1 MHGRACKQYI
11 FRSYNN
17 SHSMLCVLM
26 KILSHASEK
35 KKTQILKGFGFPAFL
50 LAVFKWYRGSEGVK
64 CENSL
69 RNPGMFK
76 FTKNMIHKWQQSARR
91 FLGEPVGHV
100 SSSTKRG
107 SWRTTTAHR
116 TRQAE
121 KQLQL
126 AHLLSSSAKIEQ
138 RGVCDVRCRYSGDRR
153 HLRHLARMRWRRPTP
168 NKRAILWQE
177 IPSHAAKRSSQKTR
191 NWLEMCTCSP
201 HSMLS

>member
-1 MHGRACKQYI
+1 
-11 FRSYNN
+11 
-17 SHSMLCVLM
+17 
-26 KILSHASEK
+26 
-35 KKTQILKGFGFPAFL
+35 
-50 LAVFKWYRGSEGVK
+50 
-64 CENSL
+64 
-69 RNPGMFK
+69 
-76 FTKNMIHKWQQSARR
+76 MIHKWQQSARR

-168 NKRAILWQE
+168 RQQKGNLVTGDSIPCCQE
-177 IPSHAAKRSSQKTR
+177 VIAENQKLVRNVHVQSAFNAQLNQCGASRHKSHGISLFLFFFRFID
-191 NWLEMCTCSP
+191 
-201 HSMLS
+201 